1 MKRLITILC
10 LFYFLFVPA
19 FLQSPATLPVS
30 LVTSGVVGAEGI
42 NAAKMWK
49 LTPTAVMYIRNYY
62 KTPRYQRIPD
72 FLKVRFYEEK

>member
-1 MKRLITILC
+1 MRRLATILC
-10 LFYFLFVPA
+10 LSYLLFIPA

-30 LVTSGVVGAEGI
+30 LVTSGVVGAGGI
-42 NAAKMWK
+42 NTARVWK
-49 LTPTAVMYIRNYY
+49 LTPTAVMYIYNYY